1 MSSNIFSILNTA
13 KLGLLSQQLAI
24 EVTGNNIA
32 NVETEGYS
40 RQDVILES
48 NTPRSV
54 SQGQLGTGVRV
65 SGIERVFD
73 QFLFQQILSEG
84 DPTGNFKVRKDVFEQ
99 LEVLFNENQG
109 RSLNTE
115 LSEVFAAFQDLS
127 SNPNGL
133 PERAEVLNR
142 AQSLAAVFNNLGKG
156 VFQIQRNIDA
166 IISDEVANINTLAG
180 EIGKLNQAIFA
191 NEPGEF
197 SANDLRDQR
206 DRLVTQ
212 LSEKI
217 DISYVNE
224 SDGQISLTLRDG
236 TPLVLKDVTFALS
249 TGLNGN
255 NNSFLDVFISN
266 GAGGTTNVT
275 SAIQGGGLKGY
286 LDMRDTEVAAVQDKL
301 NRLAAGLVQE
311 FNRVHQQGF
320 GLDGS
325 TGVNFFV
332 PLDPTVFTNVQNTG
346 SAQVSVQ
353 NASATTVSVDD
364 YELTFTGSNAF
375 TLTNLT
381 TGAASGTFA
390 FTPGSTFNLAGGF
403 AVNITGSA
411 AVGDRFKF
419 SVSENAAKFVA
430 VSNEVISNS
439 QKIAAGNSTAG
450 DGGNAGDL
458 ADLQSD
464 LTFNSVTLQSGS
476 GAFTFD
482 EFYNA
487 LVSAIGIQSS
497 SAQAGVSQQESVLL
511 QLNNRRESI
520 SGVSLDEELIDL
532 IQFQQAFNASA
543 RMISLVE
550 ELFDTLINR
559 I

>member
-48 NTPRSV
+48 NTPRSIA
-54 SQGQLGTGVRV
+54 QGQLGTGVRV

-73 QFLFQQILSEG
+73 QFLFQQILAEG
-84 DPTGNFKVRKDVFEQ
+84 DPTGNFAVRKDVFEQ
-99 LEVLFNENQG
+99 LEILFNENQG
-109 RSLNTE
+109 RSLNSE
-115 LSEVFAAFQDLS
+115 LSELFAAFQDLS
-127 SNPNGL
+127 SNPTGL
-133 PERAEVLNR
+133 PERAEVLGR
-142 AQSLAAVFNNLGKG
+142 AQSLSAVFNNLGDGLFK
-156 VFQIQRNIDA
+156 IQRNIDA
-166 IISDEVANINTLAG
+166 IVSDEVAKVNNLID
-180 EIGKLNQAIFA
+180 EIAKLNQAVFA
-191 NEPGEF
+191 NSPGQF
-197 SANDLRDQR
+197 SANDLKDQR
-206 DRLVTQ
+206 DKLITE
-212 LSEKI
+212 LSKKI
-217 DISYVNE
+217 DITLVSE
-224 SDGQISLTLRDG
+224 SDGQQSLTLRDG
-236 TPLVLKDVTFALS
+236 TPLVLKDLAFNLS

-255 NNSFLDVFISN
+255 NKSFLDVFVSN
-266 GAGGTTNVT
+266 NAGGTTNVT
-275 SAIQGGGLKGY
+275 SAIQGGELKGY
-286 LDMRDTEVAAVQDKL
+286 LDMRDLEVPAIKEKL
-301 NRLAAGLVQE
+301 DRLAAGFVQE

-320 GLDGS
+320 GIDGS
-325 TGVNFFV
+325 TGVNFFT
-332 PLDPTVFTNVQNTG
+332 PLNPTVFTNTLNTG

-353 NASATTVSVDD
+353 NASPTTVSVDD
-364 YELTFTGSNAF
+364 FEITMTGVNSF
-375 TLTNLT
+375 SLTNLT
-381 TGAASGTFA
+381 TGASAGTFT
-390 FTPGSTFNLAGGF
+390 FTAGTTFNLAGGF
-403 AVNITGSA
+403 AVSITGTP

-419 SVSENAAKFVA
+419 SVSENAATFVA
-430 VSNEVISNS
+430 VSNEVLSNS
-439 QKIAAGNSTAG
+439 QKIAAGSSTSG
-450 DGGNAGDL
+450 DGGNAGNL

-487 LVSAIGIQSS
+487 LVSAVGVNSA
-497 SAQAGVSQQESVLL
+497 SAQAGVRQQDGVLL

-520 SGVSLDEELIDL
+520 SGVSVDEELINL
-532 IQFQQAFNASA
+532 VQFQQAFNASA